1 MTEIRFILIAF
12 ILLPIYSIAQG
23 EVKDSVSIDSIK
35 VKETVKV
42 QTVDELKKQISEL
55 SEKVKALTESE
66 NNLRGKIYDN
76 EQVIKEQKDSISRL
90 EHRLLFADTIVA
102 YLSNDC
108 LCKRYDPKNVAD
120 AISHFERMYSVSL
133 KKRFSVLKTLLQNYD
148 GYFHELEGI
157 FVQAQ
162 NDKSLGNPF
171 TGQKQALSYI
181 EKIKSTKYYREVY
194 NQNWTIPYLNSVVDK
209 SIEAIKSFDPKKTK
223 GLHLIELLK

>member
-181 EKIKSTKYYREVY
+181 EKIKSTKYY
-194 NQNWTIPYLNSVVDK
+194 
-209 SIEAIKSFDPKKTK
+209 
-223 GLHLIELLK
+223 